1 MKTNP
6 TERFTD
12 RVANYVLYRPD
23 YPSEIIDYLQQ
34 KTGLSKTSAVADIGS
49 GTGIFT
55 RHLLDT
61 DCKVYAIEPNEAM
74 RQAAEEMLFEYPNL
88 ISLNGTATNTTLEE
102 QSIDLIVCAQAFHWF
117 NNAATKQEFHRIL
130 KPGGM
135 AALIWNN
142 RIVDADDFSKD
153 YDQLLKSLSNDYNE
167 VNHQQLTD
175 KDFLAFYQ
183 DGDYEFVTFPNEQ
196 VFDEEGLI
204 GRAQSSSYVPAGDT
218 PEGQLFVTALK
229 ALFHKY
235 QQDHCVRF
243 IYQTEVYTGR
253 V

>member
-1 MKTNP
+1 MKTNA

-23 YPSEIIDYLQQ
+23 YPLEILDYLHEHA
-34 KTGLSKTSAVADIGS
+34 GLTRTSVVADIGS

-88 ISLNGTATNTTLEE
+88 ISLNATATATTLADH
-102 QSIDLIVCAQAFHWF
+102 SIDLIVCAQAFHWF
-117 NNAATKQEFHRIL
+117 NNDETRREFQRIL
-130 KPGGM
+130 KPGGY
-135 AALIWNN
+135 AVLIWNN
-142 RIVDADDFSKD
+142 RLVAADDFSRD
-153 YDQLLKSLSNDYNE
+153 YDQLLKSPGSDYNE

-175 KDFLAFYQ
+175 KDFQAFFK
-183 DGDYEFVTFPNEQ
+183 DGKYAFVTFPNEQ
-196 VFDEEGLI
+196 VFDEAGLI
-204 GRAQSSSYVPAGDT
+204 GRAQSSSYVPAGNT
-218 PEGQLFVTALK
+218 PEGEIFIAALK
-229 ALFHKY
+229 AIFHQY
-235 QQDHCVRF
+235 QQDGCVRF
-243 IYQTEVYTGR
+243 LYHTEVYSGR